1 MLHQNVDSV
10 NISSYNAI
18 DINTFMVPW
27 RFEMLNNC
35 MPSLRI
41 GNLEAVLPIVQGG
54 MGVGISLSGLAS
66 AVAREGGIGVISTA
80 GIGREDKNY
89 RRDLKAADER
99 ALRSEIRRAR
109 EMTDG
114 ILGVNI
120 MMALSDY
127 DDLLRVSIDEG
138 IDVIFIGAGLPLRLP
153 GSLTLEEFR
162 LCRTKFIPKISS
174 ARAAEVIL
182 KVWDRHFGRMPD
194 AFAVEGPLAG
204 GHLGFSRD
212 DLESGNT
219 ELTDILSQV
228 LDTVSAYE
236 PMYGRIPVIAAGG
249 IYTGADIHHMLSLG
263 ASAVKMGTR
272 FVATDECDAH
282 ANFKK
287 AYVECRKEDLV
298 IIDSPVGLPGR
309 AITSRLLSEVQR
321 GEKKPLECLWQCL
334 RTCDVKTAPYCI
346 AKALTSAKLG
356 DLQNGFAFAGANA
369 YLVDRIVSV
378 KELISSLVEEFAK
391 ACRAAEPALALN

>member
-1 MLHQNVDSV
+1 
-10 NISSYNAI
+10 
-18 DINTFMVPW
+18 
-27 RFEMLNNC
+27 MLNNC

-41 GNLEAVLPIVQGG
+41 GDLEAVLPIVQGG

-153 GSLTLEEFR
+153 GSLTLEEFKH
-162 LCRTKFIPKISS
+162 CRTKFIPKISS

-212 DLESGNT
+212 DLESGNI
-219 ELTDILSQV
+219 ELTGILSQV

-236 PMYGRIPVIAAGG
+236 PLYGRIPVIAAGG

-272 FVATDECDAH
+272 FVATTECDAH

-309 AITSRLLSEVQR
+309 AITSRLLSEVER

-346 AKALTSAKLG
+346 AQALTSAKLG

-378 KELISSLVEEFAK
+378 KELISSLVDEFAR
-391 ACRAAEPALALN
+391 ACRADEPALALN